1 MDKKTLSQDEINY
14 FLNNW
19 TLFSLKRIEQYL
31 YKYEFPEDI
40 LTDLWRH
47 SALRKGLILD
57 SHKLSDE
64 FMAINKVDEYLEYLF
79 STFHFRE
86 ESLLYYEKYIWYHL
100 QTICCYQKLTI
111 KVIKRIKDKSVMK
124 YLRFN
129 PYINGKL
136 IFRILKE
143 KSTHKQN

>member
-1 MDKKTLSQDEINY
+1 MNKKPLSQEEINY

-31 YKYEFPEDI
+31 YEYEFPEDI

-57 SHKLSDE
+57 SHKVSDKFIE
-64 FMAINKVDEYLEYLF
+64 DNKVAEYLDYLF

-100 QTICCYQKLTI
+100 QTICRHQKLTVKMIQII
-111 KVIKRIKDKSVMK
+111 KNHSALR

-143 KSTHKQN
+143 KLLIKNE